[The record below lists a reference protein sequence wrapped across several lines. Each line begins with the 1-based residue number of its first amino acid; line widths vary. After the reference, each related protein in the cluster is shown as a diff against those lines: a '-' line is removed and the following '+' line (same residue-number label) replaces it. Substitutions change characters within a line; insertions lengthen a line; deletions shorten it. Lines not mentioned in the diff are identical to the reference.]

1 MEEEFIEKMNT
12 LNLEKKIIYCGSC
25 KQAIDSPENEIKN
38 EENYYHKKCLKCVDC
53 LKEID
58 DLNLVEIL
66 DINSVKF
73 KDGNILCKK
82 HFLEKK
88 YSNLYFNPTLIS
100 QVAIP
105 KFKEIKYKVM
115 KNYISDIIPQICLH
129 FPLSEQEAKIFIKNG
144 GIEKVKNE
152 IQLMLGDEFHVYV
165 QSVEIGSV
173 FAKFGILLKKGGKK
187 MKNFFCGKKEEK
199 TKIIEKSIEL
209 IRSSSFTSIKNP
221 DAISFV
227 NQTSYENN
235 EQNKIKIKNYLNEQ
249 INKKEEDNESISS
262 TTTMG
267 SSSTTTM
274 GNLGGIGSINDTELT
289 EEECELIG
297 NELEKILNDEE
308 EILKEEI
315 EVWEKTSE
323 LNEKF
328 VKELEKDFRDSIFE
342 FRRTGTVVIN
352 KEEFTKGYEFNK
364 LNCKNCTTKFVY
376 HGTIIDYSSSI
387 LTDNFRVGKDCWY
400 GLGIYF
406 TDQLE
411 YARYYWNGWKYI
423 NEIPKMNESFSLI
436 ASEIFYDKTKFKQIY
451 DYNYAIILKDFP
463 KEEQIFGEYKN
474 YTVEKNGVHFVE
486 VEGKNTQVITQNK
499 KILSIKNKNIIG
511 LTPKIF
517 NKLFKC
523 REYVITHK
531 EQILP
536 TYGLTFQRTDYCI
549 IWRDNHFPEGNVYS
563 KELEEYRKFAKE
575 MQNYNLYPAHSTLEA
590 LKLVWKKKYNKII
603 LISNC
608 GDKIIDE
615 YEGKIFADKA
625 RKILGFNAFILFF
638 GSWEGHLNWIK
649 NYPNCLFTNIPDFY
663 KKYILNYNEKGLN
676 ELKSN
681 IEEFIH
687 MIYKNYS
694 DFKFQDFKDH
704 LIFPLYEKYKN
715 GGNYTDLDCSDYNDI

>member
-12 LNLEKKIIYCGSC
+12 LNLDKKIIYCEAC
-25 KQAIDSPENEIKN
+25 KQTIDSPENEVKN

-53 LKEID
+53 LKETD
-58 DLNLVEIL
+58 DPNLVDVL

-82 HFLEKK
+82 HFLEKR

-152 IQLMLGDEFHVYV
+152 IQLMLGDEFQVYV

-173 FAKFGILLKKGGKK
+173 FAKFGILLKKGGKNIK
-187 MKNFFCGKKEEK
+187 KFFCGKKEEK

-249 INKKEEDNESISS
+249 IKKEEDNESISS

-267 SSSTTTM
+267 S
-274 GNLGGIGSINDTELT
+274 LGGIGSINDAEIT

-308 EILKEEI
+308 ESLKEEI
-315 EVWEKTSE
+315 KVWEKTSE

-328 VKELEKDFRDSIFE
+328 ANELENDFRDSIFE
-342 FRRTGTVVIN
+342 FIRTGTVVIN

-376 HGTIIDYSSSI
+376 HGTKIDYSSSI
-387 LTDNFRVGKDCWY
+387 LTDNFLVGKDCWY

-411 YARYYWNGWKYI
+411 YARYYWNGWECI
-423 NEIPKMNESFSLI
+423 NKIPKMNESFSLI

-451 DYNYAIILKDFP
+451 DYDYYIKLKDFP
-463 KEEQIFGEYKN
+463 KDEQIFGDYKN
-474 YTVEKNGVHFVE
+474 KTVQKYGVHFVE
-486 VEGKNTQVITQNK
+486 VEGKGTQVITQNK
-499 KILSIKNKNIIG
+499 KILAIKNKNIIE
-511 LTPKIF
+511 LSPKT
-517 NKLFKC
+517 FKG
-523 REYVITHK
+523 REYVVTYK

-649 NYPNCLFTNIPDFY
+649 NYPNCLFTNTPKFY

-676 ELKSN
+676 ELKSE

-687 MIYKNYS
+687 RIYKNYS

-704 LIFPLYEKYKN
+704 LSFPLYEKFKN
-715 GGNYTDLDCSDYNDI
+715 GGKYTDLDCSDYNDI